1 MGSLTGLLFGR
12 RALSLLQ
19 AAVGVLH
26 IHNIMIAYNVPVYT
40 ATCPCLQCFDAV
52 GWAAGRASGL

>member
-40 ATCPCLQCFDAV
+40 AT
-52 GWAAGRASGL
+52 RK